1 METFDAALLRDLQA
15 DGRAKFSDLAKA
27 HGTGRSVVAARVN
40 HLLASGEI
48 RVQAAIHPR
57 VLGLETQAHLA
68 IRVAGDTSA
77 VARCLDGFEATVYIS
92 ETTGSH
98 QLVAEVRTHE
108 LAELSNIIATVRA
121 VDGVLDVEV
130 LIYERIIRS
139 FFLGEEPKLA
149 GLSLDQADIIIMDIL
164 QRDGRAGF
172 GELAAAAGL
181 SVSACRTRVLRL
193 FEANVMRVGAIRRRD
208 GGTGE
213 VLFGIGLAVK
223 GDPQRVID
231 ELTALD
237 GTEFVVRAVGRFSVV
252 GTIGAP
258 SMAECSRTAS
268 NLRALPDVTFAETWI
283 HSRILLEQY
292 ERSLD
297 SLNPR
302 AVN

>member
-15 DGRAKFSDLAKA
+15 DGRAKFSDLAKV

-57 VLGLETQAHLA
+57 MLGLETQAHLA

-98 QLVAEVRTHE
+98 QLVAEVRTHA

-139 FFLGEEPKLA
+139 FFLGEEPSWPDCRLTRPTSSSWISSSGTAAQGSANWQPRLA
-149 GLSLDQADIIIMDIL
+149 SRSAP
-164 QRDGRAGF
+164 
-172 GELAAAAGL
+172 AAH
-181 SVSACRTRVLRL
+181 V
-193 FEANVMRVGAIRRRD
+193 
-208 GGTGE
+208 
-213 VLFGIGLAVK
+213 
-223 GDPQRVID
+223 
-231 ELTALD
+231 
-237 GTEFVVRAVGRFSVV
+237 
-252 GTIGAP
+252 
-258 SMAECSRTAS
+258 
-268 NLRALPDVTFAETWI
+268 
-283 HSRILLEQY
+283 Y
-292 ERSLD
+292 
-297 SLNPR
+297 
-302 AVN
+302 

>member
-1 METFDAALLRDLQA
+1 
-15 DGRAKFSDLAKA
+15 
-27 HGTGRSVVAARVN
+27 
-40 HLLASGEI
+40 
-48 RVQAAIHPR
+48 
-57 VLGLETQAHLA
+57 
-68 IRVAGDTSA
+68 
-77 VARCLDGFEATVYIS
+77 
-92 ETTGSH
+92 
-98 QLVAEVRTHE
+98 
-108 LAELSNIIATVRA
+108 
-121 VDGVLDVEV
+121 
-130 LIYERIIRS
+130 
-139 FFLGEEPKLA
+139 
-149 GLSLDQADIIIMDIL
+149 
-164 QRDGRAGF
+164 
-172 GELAAAAGL
+172 
-181 SVSACRTRVLRL
+181 
-193 FEANVMRVGAIRRRD
+193 MRVGAIRRRD